1 MKRKDGSISNDSV
14 EICELLNEQFQS
26 VFVNEGADELP
37 DFGWRNGGNSLD
49 MSEEDVEYEDVLKR
63 LKSLEVDKACGPDQ
77 IVCIVLKECAESVAL
92 PVTLIFKESIK
103 SGELPSQWLR
113 ANVSPL
119 YKKGEKT
126 VPANYR
132 PVSLTSVLC
141 KILEGIVRSKLEKY
155 FYEYNL
161 VTQNQ
166 HGFVRCKSCTTNLL
180 EHLDFISGSLSS
192 GYPVDVIYLDFAK
205 AFDTV
210 PHRRLLL
217 KLERYGLKGKLLK
230 WIESFLSNRAQR
242 VTLKEFISAWR
253 AEIFEINR

>member
-1 MKRKDGSISNDSV
+1 MAVS
-14 EICELLNEQFQS
+14 
-26 VFVNEGADELP
+26 
-37 DFGWRNGGNSLD
+37 
-49 MSEEDVEYEDVLKR
+49 
-63 LKSLEVDKACGPDQ
+63 
-77 IVCIVLKECAESVAL
+77 
-92 PVTLIFKESIK
+92 
-103 SGELPSQWLR
+103 R

-141 KILEGIVRSKLEKY
+141 KILEGIVRSKLEIY

-217 KLERYGLKGKLLK
+217 KLERYGVKGKLLK
-230 WIESFLSNRAQR
+230 WIE
-242 VTLKEFISAWR
+242 
-253 AEIFEINR
+253 

>member
-1 MKRKDGSISNDSV
+1 
-14 EICELLNEQFQS
+14 
-26 VFVNEGADELP
+26 
-37 DFGWRNGGNSLD
+37 

-63 LKSLEVDKACGPDQ
+63 LKSLEMDKACGPDQ
-77 IVCIVLKECAESVAL
+77 IVCMVLKEYAESVAL
-92 PVTLIFKESIK
+92 TVTLIFKESIK
-103 SGELPSQWLR
+103 SGELPSQLLR

-161 VTQNQ
+161 VTENQ
-166 HGFVRCKSCTTNLL
+166 HGFVRGKSCTTNLL
-180 EHLDFISGSLSS
+180 KNLGFISGSLSS

-205 AFDTV
+205 AFDPSSQT
-210 PHRRLLL
+210 
-217 KLERYGLKGKLLK
+217 
-230 WIESFLSNRAQR
+230 SFETRTIR
-242 VTLKEFISAWR
+242 C
-253 AEIFEINR
+253 